1 MIIKLFGRKKQLKKE
16 QQEFE
21 SKTETFL
28 EELGIDEEDM
38 LDPPPPPPTMEQ
50 LAAWGL
56 TGETAKVYLFIQK
69 YLTEGALYADM
80 GAGFEFTPDDKD
92 SVFQRMVLLPEFFQA
107 VSDVLFAITTKRI
120 KPRFED
126 VKKTLPLLTRRLFHK
141 DTGKFWTAVN
151 ELKNIS
157 TGMSTFT

>member
-1 MIIKLFGRKKQLKKE
+1 MQIFGKRKQREKE
-16 QQEFE
+16 QREFE
-21 SKTETFL
+21 SKTEAFL

-38 LDPPPPPPTMEQ
+38 LEPPPPPPTMEQ

-92 SVFQRMVLLPEFFQA
+92 IVFERMVLLPEFFQA
-107 VSDVLFAITTKRI
+107 VSDVLFAITNKKI
-120 KPRFED
+120 KPKLED
-126 VKKTLPLLTRRLFHK
+126 VEKGLPLLARRAFHRNVW
-141 DTGKFWTAVN
+141 KFRTAIN

-157 TGMSTFT
+157 TGMSTF